1 MQRYLSGV
9 SSAAIVGAIVA
20 LLGLSACSPEYN
32 WREVRI
38 DAASA
43 RFMLPG
49 KPASLDRTINIEGRP
64 VVMTMTGA
72 KVGESTYTVAYANIQ
87 APADPQKTLVAM
99 REQMVRN
106 IQGSVQSQ
114 TGPTTQPMTQSQ
126 GQSFSAPLIK
136 AVQVAIVDE
145 NGVAKASMTG
155 QLVDAQGAVNGRP
168 VSMKALFVTYQQTV
182 VQAVSLG
189 ADLNQDQATQ
199 FVQSLR
205 LIAKP

>member
-1 MQRYLSGV
+1 MKRYFSGFG
-9 SSAAIVGAIVA
+9 AASIVGAFVA

-49 KPASLDRTINIEGRP
+49 KPASLDRTINIEGQP
-64 VVMTMTGA
+64 VAMTMTGA
-72 KVGESTYTVAYANIQ
+72 KVGESTYTVAYAIINP
-87 APADPQKTLVAM
+87 PADPQKIVLAM

-106 IQGSVQSQ
+106 IQGQSQ
-114 TGPTTQPMTQSQ
+114 ASPTPQPPS
-126 GQSFSAPLIK
+126 K
-136 AVQVAIVDE
+136 ALLPPVVKPVQVAIVDE
-145 NGVAKASMTG
+145 SGVAKANAQA
-155 QLVDAQGAVNGRP
+155 QLVDAQGVVSGR
-168 VSMKALFVTYQQTV
+168 VVIMKALFVAYQQTV
-182 VQAVSLG
+182 VQVVSLG
-189 ADLNQDQATQ
+189 TDLNPEQATQ